1 MTEEQIEVLDNAYDI
16 IQELQAAIIELTKD
30 TPKIMKLS
38 QLELFNKSN
47 FVLGQIN
54 DELYKTL

>member
-16 IQELQAAIIELTKD
+16 IQELQATIIELTKD
-30 TPKIMKLS
+30 RPT
-38 QLELFNKSN
+38 QLGVINRSN

>member
-1 MTEEQIEVLDNAYDI
+1 MNTEITEVLGNAYDI
-16 IQELQAAIIELTKD
+16 IQELQETIIELTKD
-30 TPKIMKLS
+30 NPA
-38 QLELFNKSN
+38 QLGVINRSN